1 MQSLPIVTPH
11 PSSTGT
17 RRSDQAPA
25 IEPSAT
31 RAILGH
37 ALRMIVLA
45 MLLLG
50 LHRYAKLANRP
61 SQDVSALF
69 DSLVIA
75 DLIPGARSLES
86 IADEPSLR
94 QAIDADGKPL
104 AIIATTSPTSDHI
117 IGYSGPTS
125 LLLVLNQEREVQD
138 TKVLRSFD
146 TPEHLRQVV
155 ESEPFWSQFRGLRLG
170 KSDFKKIDGVSGA
183 TLTSLA
189 IAESI
194 VVRLATQD
202 SSRQGK
208 PTASSPR
215 LSLKFPEPLT
225 TDEVKQWVAP
235 LASEEQDPTEPRI
248 EVADAP
254 DAQGRFEV
262 TTSPPA
268 NSNTADQ
275 TASEPPVK
283 SWVMRTGPLTD
294 SLSGYQGPT
303 ELLFRI
309 DQDDRL
315 IDARLRV
322 SFDNQPYVRYTQQE
336 RSFWKRFKGR
346 KLEELAA
353 LDLDAE
359 MIDGVSGATM
369 TSIAVAETVRA
380 AASAIL
386 TQRTSAKANEKLAS
400 TSELNE
406 SGTDSPRSMNRYWNF
421 SVGEIVSIVIAL
433 AVVFWSGSGAR
444 GNRYFR
450 LAWQVACFVGIAIV
464 SGNLLSI
471 ALFSGWTRGG
481 PSYRLAPGL
490 SSLLVV
496 SLAMAIF
503 RKRNV
508 YCDHVCPHG
517 ILQQWVRPRKKSK
530 NGGKEAWPLRLL
542 KSPLTVRLLMASA
555 IASLALGGLTIMR
568 PSGINLAWLEPF
580 DAYLLGVGVSIS
592 TLVAVV
598 SLTAAR
604 LSPLYYCRNACPTGK
619 ALDYVRRDRKSGQW
633 TRVDWMML
641 AACAAVWVSIAAQV
655 YR

>member
-1 MQSLPIVTPH
+1 MESLPIVTPH
-11 PSSTGT
+11 PSQTGT

-31 RAILGH
+31 RAIIGH

-45 MLLLG
+45 TLVFG
-50 LHRYAKLANRP
+50 LHRYGKLVNRP
-61 SQDVSALF
+61 SQDANAIF
-69 DSLVIA
+69 GSLAVA
-75 DLIPGARSLES
+75 DLITGARSLES
-86 IADEPSLR
+86 VADEPSLR
-94 QAIDADGKPL
+94 QVISADGTPL
-104 AIIATTSPTSDHI
+104 GIIATTSPTSDHI

-125 LLLVLNQEREVQD
+125 LLLVLNQEREVLD

-146 TPEHLRQVV
+146 TPEHLRKVV
-155 ESEPFWSQFRGLRLG
+155 ESEPFWNQFRGLRLSQ
-170 KSDFKKIDGVSGA
+170 SDFKKIDGVSGA

-202 SSRQGK
+202 SSLPGE
-208 PTASSPR
+208 PTPSTPR

-225 TDEVKQWVAP
+225 VDEVKQWVAP
-235 LASEEQDPTEPRI
+235 LATEEQDPTEPKI

-254 DAQGRFEV
+254 DEQGRFEV
-262 TTSPPA
+262 TVNPPA
-268 NSNTADQ
+268 NSDPADQ
-275 TASEPPVK
+275 TASDAPVK

-315 IDARLRV
+315 IDARLRG

-336 RSFWKRFKGR
+336 RSFWKKFKGR
-346 KLEELAA
+346 TLDELAV

-386 TQRTSAKANEKLAS
+386 TQRAKDTANEELSLAS
-400 TSELNE
+400 ELSE
-406 SGTDSPRSMNRYWNF
+406 SGTGSARSMNRYWNF

-433 AVVFWSGSGAR
+433 AVIFWSGSSAR

-450 LAWQVACFVGIAIV
+450 LAWQVTCFVGIAIV

-490 SSLLVV
+490 AALLVV

-517 ILQQWVRPRKKSK
+517 ILQQWVRPRKKK
-530 NGGKEAWPLRLL
+530 GGEGAWPLRLL
-542 KSPLTVRLLMASA
+542 KSPLTVRLLMTSA
-555 IASLALGGLTIMR
+555 IASIALGGLTIMR

-580 DAYLLGVGVSIS
+580 DAYLLGVGVSVS
-592 TLVAVV
+592 AFVAVV
-598 SLTAAR
+598 SLMAAR

-619 ALDYVRRDRKSGQW
+619 VLDYVRRDRKSGHW
-633 TRVDWMML
+633 TRVDWAML
-641 AACAAVWVSIAAQV
+641 AACAAVWVSVAV
-655 YR
+655 S

>member
-1 MQSLPIVTPH
+1 
-11 PSSTGT
+11 
-17 RRSDQAPA
+17 
-25 IEPSAT
+25 
-31 RAILGH
+31 
-37 ALRMIVLA
+37 MIVLA
-45 MLLLG
+45 MLVFG
-50 LHRYAKLANRP
+50 LHRYAKLVNRP
-61 SQDVSALF
+61 NQDVSAIF
-69 DSLVIA
+69 DSLAVA

-94 QAIDADGKPL
+94 QVVSGDDKPL

-125 LLLVLNQEREVQD
+125 LLLVLNKEREVQD
-138 TKVLRSFD
+138 TKVLQSFD

-170 KSDFKKIDGVSGA
+170 QSDVKKIDGVSGA

-202 SSRQGK
+202 ASRPSK

-225 TDEVKQWVAP
+225 ADEVNQWVAP
-235 LASEEQDPTEPRI
+235 LASDEQDPTVPKI

-254 DAQGRFEV
+254 DEQGRFEV

-268 NSNTADQ
+268 NSNPADQ
-275 TASEPPVK
+275 TASDTPVK
-283 SWVMRTGPLTD
+283 SWVMRTGPLSD

-315 IDARLRV
+315 IDVRLRG

-336 RSFWKRFKGR
+336 RSFWKKFKGR
-346 KLEELAA
+346 TLGELAA

-369 TSIAVAETVRA
+369 TSMAVAETVRA

-386 TQRTSAKANEKLAS
+386 TQRANAAANEELAV
-400 TSELNE
+400 TSDLSEGG
-406 SGTDSPRSMNRYWNF
+406 SDSPRSRNRYWNF
-421 SVGEIVSIVIAL
+421 SVGEIVSMAIAL
-433 AVVFWSGSGAR
+433 AVIFWSGSSAR

-490 SSLLVV
+490 ATLLVV

-517 ILQQWVRPRKKSK
+517 ILQQWIRPRKKNK
-530 NGGKEAWPLRLL
+530 NSGKEAWPIRLL
-542 KSPLTVRLLMASA
+542 KSPLTVRLLMTSA
-555 IASLALGGLTIMR
+555 IVSIALGGLTIMR

-592 TLVAVV
+592 TLVAAV
-598 SLTAAR
+598 SLMAAR

-619 ALDYVRRDRKSGQW
+619 VLDYVRRDRKSGQW
-633 TRVDWMML
+633 TRVDWTML
-641 AACAAVWVSIAAQV
+641 AACAAVWLSIAAQV
-655 YR
+655 YL